1 MTRTIDHGPD
11 KGADTF
17 AWDESPAS
25 RIETVQALL
34 DPIDP
39 ETGEHIGPL
48 ISRDEAMS
56 ILKASGH
63 PMRHP
68 ADGRVHVSELALHAK
83 SPAHVRL
90 ACTRARETT
99 RAMRVGHI
107 ADGIVFGTGK
117 FEVYEGDRRGAKW
130 QTALTCCQPGREL
143 VTSSEYED
151 AEGAALAVRA
161 DPVAQSL
168 LAGCE
173 FQRVAQWEMHGLP
186 FASGIAGERG
196 GFDAVRTAIR
206 DSPKEGWGIDPD
218 VIERVRRGYLCDL
231 KVTSDVEPRALQ
243 RHSWRMLWPAKAAA
257 YLEGARG
264 IGLDVQDFYLICAE
278 AQPPHCVTV
287 LRLSEAALEMGR
299 KQVAMWCERH
309 RQCEA
314 AGEWP
319 GFVQSVTE
327 LEPEVW
333 MVEGD
338 EE

>member
-1 MTRTIDHGPD
+1 
-11 KGADTF
+11 
-17 AWDESPAS
+17 
-25 RIETVQALL
+25 
-34 DPIDP
+34 
-39 ETGEHIGPL
+39 
-48 ISRDEAMS
+48 
-56 ILKASGH
+56 
-63 PMRHP
+63 
-68 ADGRVHVSELALHAK
+68 
-83 SPAHVRL
+83 
-90 ACTRARETT
+90 
-99 RAMRVGHI
+99 MRVGHI

-117 FEVYEGDRRGAKW
+117 FEVYEGDRKGAKW
-130 QTALTCCQPGREL
+130 QTALACCPPGSEI
-143 VTSSEYED
+143 VTRSEYDD
-151 AEGAALAVRA
+151 AAGAAEAVRA

-196 GFDAVRTAIR
+196 GFDAVRVA
-206 DSPKEGWGIDPD
+206 SAEKP
-218 VIERVRRGYLCDL
+218 GYLCDL
-231 KVTSDVEPRALQ
+231 KVTADVEPRALQ

-257 YLEGARG
+257 YLEGARCV
-264 IGLDVQDFYLICAE
+264 GLDVHDFYLICAE

-309 RQCEA
+309 RQYEA

-333 MVEGD
+333 MVDEG